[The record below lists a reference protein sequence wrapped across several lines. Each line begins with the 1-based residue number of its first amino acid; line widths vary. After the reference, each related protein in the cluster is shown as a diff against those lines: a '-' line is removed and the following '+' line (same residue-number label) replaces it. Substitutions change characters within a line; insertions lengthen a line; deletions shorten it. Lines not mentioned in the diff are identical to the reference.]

1 MDESLFFLA
10 EAMDYLDQ
18 YVEISDLDAIMEA
31 TDKAKEANA
40 NNEKAGGGALNAIK
54 NAIQSLINLVKNSI
68 SAVVNFIQE
77 AFMSRDQRAKF
88 NAFKQK
94 MAKDKRYAGKKIRVS
109 DFREYEKQYD
119 NAISRIDKIYRS
131 GGSADEAEAVMAELN
146 GTLRNLKKA
155 AKGGASAGV
164 TTMTLQAAL
173 ELADR
178 NMVAAKGIQKALESE
193 NGLLQAIA
201 DSVGDKEAAR
211 FKKKVD
217 NYARDGVF
225 HRMKV
230 NLLCRKQKD
239 LVAVGQSLIKN
250 ITSFFKVDA
259 AGNVSVTRGSFMT
272 GVYRNA
278 DTINA
283 VVKGANPDG
292 EKPSIKNLMG
302 KALRGANTARK
313 VNDFTKD
320 ARNLF

>member
-1 MDESLFFLA
+1 MDESLVFLA
-10 EAMDYLDQ
+10 EAYDYLDQ

-31 TDKAKEANA
+31 TDKAKEANS

-164 TTMTLQAAL
+164 TTMTLH
-173 ELADR
+173 ADR

-239 LVAVGQSLIKN
+239 LVAVGQNLIKN
-250 ITSFFKVDA
+250 ITTFFKVDA

-283 VVKGANPDG
+283 VMKGANPDG
-292 EKPSIKNLMG
+292 EKPSVTRLMG
-302 KALRGANTARK
+302 RALRGANAARK
-313 VNDFTKD
+313 ANDFVNDAK
-320 ARNLF
+320 NL

>member
-1 MDESLFFLA
+1 MDESLVFLA
-10 EAMDYLDQ
+10 EAYDYLDQ

-31 TDKAKEANA
+31 TDKAKEANS

-54 NAIQSLINLVKNSI
+54 NAIQSLINMVKNSI
-68 SAVVNFIQE
+68 GAVVNFIQE

-94 MAKDKRYAGKKIRVS
+94 AAKDKRYAGKKIRVS

-119 NAISRIDKIYRS
+119 NAISRIDKIYRN

-259 AGNVSVTRGSFMT
+259 AGNVSVTKGSFMN

-278 DTINA
+278 GTINA
-283 VVKGANPDG
+283 VMKGANPDG
-292 EKPSIKNLMG
+292 EKPSVKNLMG
-302 KALRGANTARK
+302 RALHGANTARK
-313 VNDFTKD
+313 ANDFVNDAKK
-320 ARNLF
+320 LF

>member
-1 MDESLFFLA
+1 MAKQKEVKTNAMRILESLKIPFTQHTHECEEFVDGLQIA
-10 EAMDYLDQ
+10 
-18 YVEISDLDAIMEA
+18 
-31 TDKAKEANA
+31 DK
-40 NNEKAGGGALNAIK
+40 L
-54 NAIQSLINLVKNSI
+54 SLP
-68 SAVVNFIQE
+68 
-77 AFMSRDQRAKF
+77 
-88 NAFKQK
+88 
-94 MAKDKRYAGKKIRVS
+94 
-109 DFREYEKQYD
+109 YEKVYKTLVTVG
-119 NAISRIDKIYRS
+119 NSKSYFVFVVPIA
-131 GGSADEAEAVMAELN
+131 AELD
-146 GTLRNLKKA
+146 LKKA

-239 LVAVGQSLIKN
+239 LVAVGQSLINN

-259 AGNVSVTRGSFMT
+259 AGNVSVTKGSFMK
-272 GVYRNA
+272 GVYKNA

-292 EKPSIKNLMG
+292 EKSSIKNLMG

>member
-10 EAMDYLDQ
+10 EAYDYLDQ

-40 NNEKAGGGALNAIK
+40 NNEKAGDGALNAIK

-119 NAISRIDKIYRS
+119 NAISRIDKIYRN

-201 DSVGDKEAAR
+201 DSVGDNEAAR

-259 AGNVSVTRGSFMT
+259 AGNVSVTKGSFMN

-278 DTINA
+278 GTINA
-283 VVKGANPDG
+283 VMKGTNPDG
-292 EKPSIKNLMG
+292 EKPSVKNLMG
-302 KALRGANTARK
+302 RALHGANTARK
-313 VNDFTKD
+313 ANDFVNDAKK
-320 ARNLF
+320 LF

>member
-1 MDESLFFLA
+1 MDESLYFLA

-31 TDKAKEANA
+31 TDKAKEVNA

-68 SAVVNFIQE
+68 GAVVNFIQE

-94 MAKDKRYAGKKIRVS
+94 AAKDKRYAGKKIRVS

-119 NAISRIDKIYRS
+119 NAISRIDKIYRN

-201 DSVGDKEAAR
+201 DSVGDKEAAK

-217 NYARDGVF
+217 SYARDGVF

-239 LVAVGQSLIKN
+239 LVAVGQGLINN

-259 AGNVSVTRGSFMT
+259 AGNISVTKGSIMK
-272 GVYRNA
+272 GIYKNA
-278 DTINA
+278 GTIDA
-283 VVKGANPDG
+283 AMKGANPDG
-292 EKPSIKNLMG
+292 EKPSIRSMMG
-302 KALRGANTARK
+302 RALHGANTARK
-313 VNDFTKD
+313 VNDFAKD
-320 ARNLF
+320 AKNLF